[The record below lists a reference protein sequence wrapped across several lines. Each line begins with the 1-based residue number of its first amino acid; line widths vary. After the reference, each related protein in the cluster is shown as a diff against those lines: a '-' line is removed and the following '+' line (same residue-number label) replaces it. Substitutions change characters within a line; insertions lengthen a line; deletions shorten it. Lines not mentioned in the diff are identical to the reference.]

1 MSRFQEL
8 LRASMKSKDTE
19 EWLDVHFTRPV
30 GLVFALMWK
39 RLGVHPNAVTIL
51 SIFLGAGAAY
61 CFYFTD
67 LCHNLCGVILLLL
80 ANLCDSTDGQ
90 LARLTHQHT
99 FIGRMLDGFASQLWF
114 LGIYVAIAMR
124 LQHQSMP
131 FTDIHWGLGSWALAA
146 VAGILCHS
154 QQSSL
159 SDYYRQIHLYFL
171 KGKEGSELDHSKQQ
185 YDIYKSLAKNEWLKK
200 LFYANYASY
209 CRGQER
215 RTPAFQRF
223 FQSYLSHP
231 HEDVKQRF
239 VTGSRP
245 LMPYANILTFNTR
258 AICLYVT
265 CLLNCP
271 WVYFVF
277 EIVVLHTLYIYM
289 HNRHET
295 LCKLLLSDLEK
306 QPKHI

>member
-1 MSRFQEL
+1 M
-8 LRASMKSKDTE
+8 
-19 EWLDVHFTRPV
+19 
-30 GLVFALMWK
+30 
-39 RLGVHPNAVTIL
+39 
-51 SIFLGAGAAY
+51 
-61 CFYFTD
+61 
-67 LCHNLCGVILLLL
+67 LLLL

-124 LQHQSMP
+124 LQHQPMP
-131 FTDIHWGLGSWALAA
+131 FTDIHWGMGSWALAA

-159 SDYYRQIHLYFL
+159 GDYYRQIHLYFL

-200 LFYANYASY
+200 LFYVNYASY

-223 FQSYLSHP
+223 FQAYLGHP
-231 HEDVKQRF
+231 QEDVKQRF
-239 VTGSRP
+239 VAGSRP

-295 LCKLLLSDLEK
+295 LCKLLTSDLEK
-306 QPKHI
+306 LPKHI